1 MPANHDQAA
10 TAPELDR
17 TILAPEWR
25 GENDAPEA
33 VPDNTKQVYYDN
45 NSPPEAVFTDDSLSE
60 MPSGPPFSDPKS
72 NEKQKTKQTSFK
84 RIVMSILALVS
95 ILGIGL
101 GVGLGIG
108 LKRRSGETTNA
119 TTTTAA
125 TTSPS
130 SDPEL
135 PHGIMD
141 DTSLNAFVLRNGD
154 RQVFFQENTGA
165 LRRANFSS
173 QVGLWKSADVLS
185 QGIPAARNNTPL
197 SVNYI
202 ETSGDSNGTVYV
214 FYASAANDTLIC
226 ANLNT
231 TTSNSRPCP
240 DWLDLP
246 VIAIA
251 PDSFQLTAVTLT
263 NRDSAFTGLLLVYED
278 SPQGLVVMLRFVER
292 DVDGFWRDET
302 SKFNAALEND
312 GHAGAQI
319 TNSCKAISIEDTSPI
334 ANLYS
339 MYCFADLDP
348 HTTSDS
354 RILAYFQFEL
364 TVSGN
369 LTVNYTTTSLSNTFG
384 RPEYFSNTS
393 SELILIPQASELERI
408 PMWFKDSTSKAPV
421 GSLPSPSSPFPYHR
435 LATTYGGA
443 SDQVYMYHQAS
454 DSVLIEESPKPVAYF
469 LSLIPLL
476 LSHRTQSPFNAT
488 IPPEE
493 QDFLN
498 ADAKFTYA
506 VVLDPSNVGE
516 DGQP

>member
-1 MPANHDQAA
+1 
-10 TAPELDR
+10 
-17 TILAPEWR
+17 
-25 GENDAPEA
+25 
-33 VPDNTKQVYYDN
+33 
-45 NSPPEAVFTDDSLSE
+45 
-60 MPSGPPFSDPKS
+60 
-72 NEKQKTKQTSFK
+72 
-84 RIVMSILALVS
+84 
-95 ILGIGL
+95 
-101 GVGLGIG
+101 
-108 LKRRSGETTNA
+108 
-119 TTTTAA
+119 
-125 TTSPS
+125 
-130 SDPEL
+130 
-135 PHGIMD
+135 MD

-185 QGIPAARNNTPL
+185 QGIPTARNNTPL

-408 PMWFKDSTSKAPV
+408 PMWFKDSTSNAPV
-421 GSLPSPSSPFPYHR
+421 GSLPSPTSPFPYHR

-454 DSVLIEESPKPVAYF
+454 DSVLIEESWDQHPIRNVPHSQHLNLHTGHLASADRSDNNQ
-469 LSLIPLL
+469 LPSLRSRLRNL
-476 LSHRTQSPFNAT
+476 RFRLHRGSRVCRVDKLANTTAFPEWNTFTPSATITFQPFNAT
-488 IPPEE
+488 LPPEE

-498 ADAKFTYA
+498 VDAKFTYA

-516 DGQP
+516 DG

>member
-1 MPANHDQAA
+1 
-10 TAPELDR
+10 
-17 TILAPEWR
+17 
-25 GENDAPEA
+25 
-33 VPDNTKQVYYDN
+33 
-45 NSPPEAVFTDDSLSE
+45 
-60 MPSGPPFSDPKS
+60 
-72 NEKQKTKQTSFK
+72 
-84 RIVMSILALVS
+84 
-95 ILGIGL
+95 
-101 GVGLGIG
+101 
-108 LKRRSGETTNA
+108 
-119 TTTTAA
+119 
-125 TTSPS
+125 
-130 SDPEL
+130 
-135 PHGIMD
+135 
-141 DTSLNAFVLRNGD
+141 
-154 RQVFFQENTGA
+154 
-165 LRRANFSS
+165 
-173 QVGLWKSADVLS
+173 
-185 QGIPAARNNTPL
+185 
-197 SVNYI
+197 
-202 ETSGDSNGTVYV
+202 
-214 FYASAANDTLIC
+214 
-226 ANLNT
+226 
-231 TTSNSRPCP
+231 
-240 DWLDLP
+240 
-246 VIAIA
+246 
-251 PDSFQLTAVTLT
+251 
-263 NRDSAFTGLLLVYED
+263 
-278 SPQGLVVMLRFVER
+278 MLRFVER

-454 DSVLIEESPKPVAYF
+454 DSVLIEESRLRNLGF
-469 LSLIPLL
+469 RL
-476 LSHRTQSPFNAT
+476 HRESRVCRVDKLANTTAFPEWNTFNPSATITSQPFNAT

-516 DGQP
+516 DGQPVRTPSMEQVSDLSTPEHPSDYVPRDIVDNDGSFYPDLSMVYRIALITDGDIVAQGLYTERFNEIIDLVEGCGVLYRQCEPLTQVIKDVYEGLLQDRFEDWADGLEVESEGMVGEGYGQENGKRRGGDGCVEKSEGRCVVCRRD